1 MVAAAAA
8 ASSLAQTAN
17 MDICICCAD
26 DISMELIEMKCCKK
40 PIHRQCILAWLA
52 VSNRCVY
59 CRGQAD
65 TLAVVDYPVIERM
78 ATASVDSPFVTVR
91 HSYEITSPSPVHK
104 RIRSV
109 GSKRTLYD
117 NLKVEETPLRTTDK
131 HREDSMKKKRA
142 QQEQQHK
149 KMQRQFSN
157 SLQALEVTPG
167 AVLVVKVDSR
177 DISHAIDIPGI
188 AWRIGNG
195 GGVRIATQY
204 GILSSRNRR
213 GVLYLSY
220 NKWCLHSRADEMA
233 VLPTELQQ
241 VRNLILRGE
250 FIESEQQKCTLQEC
264 HKQLINSTSP
274 NWKSKGGC
282 NCKGGQCKP
291 NVCKCICNGH
301 KCTSACSCNGNC
313 TANTNNGK

>member
-1 MVAAAAA
+1 V
-8 ASSLAQTAN
+8 
-17 MDICICCAD
+17 
-26 DISMELIEMKCCKK
+26 
-40 PIHRQCILAWLA
+40 
-52 VSNRCVY
+52 
-59 CRGQAD
+59 
-65 TLAVVDYPVIERM
+65 VVDYPVIERM
-78 ATASVDSPFVTVR
+78 AAASVDSPFVTVG
-91 HSYEITSPSPVHK
+91 HLYEFTSPSPVYK
-104 RIRSV
+104 RVRSD

-117 NLKVEETPLRTTDK
+117 DLKVEETPLRTTDK
-131 HREDSMKKKRA
+131 HQEDSMKKKRA

-149 KMQRQFSN
+149 KMQRHFSN
-157 SLQALEVTPG
+157 FLQALEVTPG

-177 DISHAIDIPGI
+177 DKSHATGIPGI

-195 GGVRIATQY
+195 SGVRIATQY

-220 NKWCLHSRADEMA
+220 NKWRLHSCADKTA

-241 VRNLILRGE
+241 IRDLILCGE

-282 NCKGGQCKP
+282 NYKGGQ
-291 NVCKCICNGH
+291 
-301 KCTSACSCNGNC
+301 
-313 TANTNNGK
+313 

>member
-1 MVAAAAA
+1 
-8 ASSLAQTAN
+8 
-17 MDICICCAD
+17 
-26 DISMELIEMKCCKK
+26 
-40 PIHRQCILAWLA
+40 
-52 VSNRCVY
+52 
-59 CRGQAD
+59 
-65 TLAVVDYPVIERM
+65 
-78 ATASVDSPFVTVR
+78 
-91 HSYEITSPSPVHK
+91 
-104 RIRSV
+104 
-109 GSKRTLYD
+109 
-117 NLKVEETPLRTTDK
+117 
-131 HREDSMKKKRA
+131 MKKKRA

-157 SLQALEVTPG
+157 SLQALVVTPG
-167 AVLVVKVDSR
+167 AVLVVKVDSQ
-177 DISHAIDIPGI
+177 DISHATGIPGI

-220 NKWCLHSRADEMA
+220 DKWRLHSRADEIA

-241 VRNLILRGE
+241 VRNLILRGK

-274 NWKSKGGC
+274 NWKSKGDC
-282 NCKGGQCKP
+282 NCKEGQCKP
-291 NVCKCICNGH
+291 NVGKCIRNGH
-301 KCTSACSCNGNC
+301 KCTSACSCSSNC